1 MGEKAILYKLYT
13 SSTRNTFLLCLL
25 NRTSPRR
32 TAEDLSEF
40 LHSIEFSAIW
50 KNLPVHLGLV
60 RPFKDIVYRHVKII
74 RQRDQRLV
82 IRLPRAGFVP
92 TYAVLIQPQIH
103 CKLQL
108 GYPPVFLSAPLIS
121 YAHPLAQA
129 YQTGILIISR
139 FGISHKRR
147 WTLCTKSRADFC
159 WKCYSCFF
167 RPNTATIPQLFRIY
181 KYTRPSTCAL
191 RQNCISNLKIA

>member
-40 LHSIEFSAIW
+40 LYSIEFSAIR

-60 RPFKDIVYRHVKII
+60 RPLKEIVYRHVKII
-74 RQRDQRLV
+74 CQRDQRLV

-92 TYAVLIQPQIH
+92 AYNCFDSSPNPSRASAGISR
-103 CKLQL
+103 
-108 GYPPVFLSAPLIS
+108 VFLSAPLIS
-121 YAHPLAQA
+121 YARLLTRA
-129 YQTGILIISR
+129 YQTGICILIISR
-139 FGISHKRR
+139 FGISHERR
-147 WTLCTKSRADFC
+147 SIPCTKSCADFC
-159 WKCYSCFF
+159 RKC
-167 RPNTATIPQLFRIY
+167 
-181 KYTRPSTCAL
+181 
-191 RQNCISNLKIA
+191 